1 MSKMTEVDPRK
12 KLRGQVQLRQGDIIE
27 LDSSLALCDSPG
39 AVESSLRT
47 ELAIVVSHDCDID
60 ASADKDSLVEFI
72 PLRMVKKLDSAKTH
86 TKSAR
91 SLQFEAK
98 GNENNQTGLFEAE
111 APSKFSVKKPLLWD
125 QSFLRPYSIGPEQL
139 LELVD
144 WLSTR
149 YRRAALPNEFENRY
163 KRVRDQFWG
172 LIRNF
177 NHELLAVLLLFDEG
191 QEKRECKK
199 DEPYVLSIL
208 LIHPGTEPSTSFE
221 PLVHKI
227 RELFDTHYGAVS
239 NLASAGIEI
248 RHCTAISEFA
258 LPLAAY
264 RRAIHHRLD
273 WLSYESDPLG
283 PVIGV

>member
-1 MSKMTEVDPRK
+1 MSKTTEGAPRK
-12 KLRGQVQLRQGDIIE
+12 KLRGQVPLRQGDIIE
-27 LDSSLALCDSPG
+27 LDASLVLCDSQG
-39 AVESSLRT
+39 EIASSSPT

-60 ASADKDSLVEFI
+60 ASADKDSFVEFI
-72 PLRMVKKLDSAKTH
+72 PLKRVKKIDSTKTH

-98 GNENNQTGLFEAE
+98 SHENNQSGLFEAE
-111 APSKFSVKKPLLWD
+111 APSKFSLRKSLLWD
-125 QSFLRPYSIGPEQL
+125 QSFLRPYSISSEQL

-163 KRVRDQFWG
+163 RRVREQFWG
-172 LIRNF
+172 LIRSF
-177 NHELLAVLLLFDEG
+177 NHELLAVLFLFDEG

-208 LIHPGTEPSTSFE
+208 LIHSGTEASTSFG
-221 PLVHKI
+221 PLTQKI
-227 RELFDTHYGAVS
+227 NDLFHSNYGADS
-239 NLASAGIEI
+239 NLEHGAIEI
-248 RHCTAISEFA
+248 RNCAAISEFA

-264 RRAIHHRLD
+264 RRAVHHRLD

-283 PVIGV
+283 PVVGV